1 MERERSPFA
10 TRFADWNGLGR
21 RIGWITSQQSALQF
35 KDLTWK
41 ENRSRSP
48 LTRITSTSL
57 SVTTAPFGDSPST
70 PMVPHGISCR
80 ASRNHRANLRVPDSD
95 GVLSRNSFRS
105 PARNNPANKLQ
116 RGEVNNAKRMNDEPI
131 GWPPLVS
138 LRFGNSINQS
148 GNCCPTLTPGSW

>member
-1 MERERSPFA
+1 MERARSP
-10 TRFADWNGLGR
+10 FADWNGLGR
-21 RIGWITSQQSALQF
+21 RIGWITSQQSALQS

-48 LTRITSTSL
+48 PTRITSTSL

-95 GVLSRNSFRS
+95 GVLSRNSFRL

-116 RGEVNNAKRMNDEPI
+116 RGEVNAKRMNDEPI
-131 GWPPLVS
+131 GWPPLVF